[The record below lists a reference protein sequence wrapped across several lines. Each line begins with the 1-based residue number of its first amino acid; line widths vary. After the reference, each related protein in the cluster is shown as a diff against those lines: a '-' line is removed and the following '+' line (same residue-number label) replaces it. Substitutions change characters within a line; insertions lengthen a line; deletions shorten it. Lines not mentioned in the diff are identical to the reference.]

1 MRLVS
6 RVAWAVAEVPEGSG
20 SGSVAVAVVGASGVG
35 CSGCC
40 CCFRYRCCT
49 EAVTN
54 AVVVCDHCRPLIF
67 LLHQLRHHGVY
78 ASAAGVAIARSAHSA
93 SAAVSFA
100 AAVDDHPDAD
110 YAHQDHCAVVAVV
123 AVAAG
128 FVHAFA
134 GDCGAAVDVD
144 PSTSPT
150 VDAFAVNAAH
160 AALPSADHVTQSVV
174 LRASC

>member
-20 SGSVAVAVVGASGVG
+20 SGSVAVAVVGAYSGVG

-49 EAVTN
+49 EALMN

-78 ASAAGVAIARSAHSA
+78 ASAAEVAIARSAHSA

-100 AAVDDHPDAD
+100 AAVHDHPAD
-110 YAHQDHCAVVAVV
+110 YAHQDHCAVVAV
-123 AVAAG
+123 AAG
-128 FVHAFA
+128 FVHHFA
-134 GDCGAAVDVD
+134 GDVGAAVDVD

-160 AALPSADHVTQSVV
+160 AVLPSADHVTQSVV

>member
-1 MRLVS
+1 LVS
-6 RVAWAVAEVPEGSG
+6 RTALAVAEVPEGSR
-20 SGSVAVAVVGASGVG
+20 SGSVAVAVVGAYSGVG

-40 CCFRYRCCT
+40 CCFRYHCCT
-49 EAVTN
+49 KAVMN
-54 AVVVCDHCRPLIF
+54 AVVVCDHCQPLIV

-78 ASAAGVAIARSAHSA
+78 VFAAGVAIAHYAHSD
-93 SAAVSFA
+93 SAAAYFA
-100 AAVDDHPDAD
+100 AAVDAHPAD

-128 FVHAFA
+128 AVAA
-134 GDCGAAVDVD
+134 GDGGAVVDVD
-144 PSTSPT
+144 PSTSLT
-150 VDAFAVNAAH
+150 VDAFAVHAAH